1 MSSPDSQDISASDAR
16 ASEESLS
23 SSSSTGS
30 SSPIPQPRSN
40 PNPSIPEPQPLNQMP
55 GDLFAEREEPVND
68 EPAPYD
74 PEKETRDQ
82 WVERLDAAGYSP
94 LPTSFVIDI
103 YPHVSKIALNKA
115 RRNLP
120 VGYVLEFDENWPNII
135 EPHREDRIGFHIASL
150 ESGIVFPLRPLLVEL
165 CHCFGILPGQIT
177 PNAHRLL
184 NAFAN
189 ICTSLHID
197 PSLRLFLYMFEVR
210 PGKPGCE
217 GFVYFKGRNN
227 RKFISDLPQSNRLW
241 KEKFVFIKFPPPITP
256 LAGLKWSDHLLKHQF
271 TEPPAT
277 PDLEESREQL
287 LKGDPNTGQMY
298 HYGGWVWRVQPG
310 DEGSSRAHEA
320 AGRGGPSPGNTAEA
334 GGPSHPDM
342 NFRAYNMPKTTGGSS
357 ATGPHTSKTFP
368 VQKETIDVHSE
379 EENPETGGASPTG
392 KEPTNSPPNKGK
404 GKKRVKHTATTH
416 PSAKKKRGENTPA
429 EESLEELWVKLT
441 LKLKGMGEIRLVAL
455 EQLTEDSSSQLAQ
468 LEERLRRSEAHN
480 RELKELTDRQLNEM
494 ANLSAIAEGAKA
506 ETLQLKEENLK
517 LMEDLESKEREFPG
531 RAKQWMEDNLV
542 EAARV
547 LTSSEE
553 RTVEG
558 FNLLYREDQGK
569 EMITQIGSYGF
580 MSGQKRDREATH
592 AVLAE
597 RDPDFTAE
605 SYGLAPIPEDEPA
618 PPFPLE

>member
-1 MSSPDSQDISASDAR
+1 
-16 ASEESLS
+16 
-23 SSSSTGS
+23 
-30 SSPIPQPRSN
+30 
-40 PNPSIPEPQPLNQMP
+40 MP

-210 PGKPGCE
+210 PGKSGCE

-241 KEKFVFIKFPPPITP
+241 KEKFVFIKFPPTVTP
-256 LAGLKWSDHLLKHQF
+256 LAGLKWSDHLLKYQF

-310 DEGSSRAHEA
+310 DEGTSQV
-320 AGRGGPSPGNTAEA
+320 TQ
-334 GGPSHPDM
+334 
-342 NFRAYNMPKTTGGSS
+342 TTGGSS
-357 ATGPHTSKTFP
+357 SAAATNKL
-368 VQKETIDVHSE
+368 VH
-379 EENPETGGASPTG
+379 PEAVVINDEDEDPQTGGMGQTG
-392 KEPTNSPPNKGK
+392 NAPVNPSPNKGK
-404 GKKRVKHTATTH
+404 GKMRTKKIATTH
-416 PSAKKKRGENTPA
+416 PAAKRKRGESSPVG
-429 EESLEELWVKLT
+429 ESMEELWVKVT
-441 LKLKGMGEIRLVAL
+441 LKLKEMGEVGPDTL
-455 EQLTEDSSSQLAQ
+455 EQLAGDPSSRLSQLEQQ
-468 LEERLRRSEAHN
+468 LKRSEAHN
-480 RELKELTDRQLNEM
+480 RELQDLTGRQLDEV
-494 ANLSAIAEGAKA
+494 ANLARMAGEAEAKVIR
-506 ETLQLKEENLK
+506 LKEENLK
-517 LMEDLESKEREFPG
+517 LMEDLELKEREFPG
-531 RAKQWMEDNLV
+531 RAKQWAGENL
-542 EAARV
+542 EETARV
-547 LTSSEE
+547 ITSTPEMTME
-553 RTVEG
+553 A
-558 FNLLYREDQGK
+558 FKFIYRE
-569 EMITQIGSYGF
+569 E
-580 MSGQKRDREATH
+580 
-592 AVLAE
+592 
-597 RDPDFTAE
+597 
-605 SYGLAPIPEDEPA
+605 
-618 PPFPLE
+618 

>member
-1 MSSPDSQDISASDAR
+1 MSSSDSQDISASDAR
-16 ASEESLS
+16 ASEESFS

-30 SSPIPQPRSN
+30 SSPIPQPWSI
-40 PNPSIPEPQPLNQMP
+40 PNPRIPEPRPVNQMP
-55 GDLFAEREEPVND
+55 GHIFAGMEEPVSD

-74 PEKETRDQ
+74 PDNETRDQ

-120 VGYVLEFDENWPNII
+120 VGYVLEYDGNWPNII

-150 ESGIVFPLRPLLVEL
+150 ESGTVFPLRPLLVEL
-165 CHCFGILPGQIT
+165 CHCFRILPGQIT

-184 NAFAN
+184 NSFAN
-189 ICTSLHID
+189 ICTHLRID

-227 RKFISDLPQSNRLW
+227 RKFIFELPQSNRSW
-241 KEKFVFIKFPPPITP
+241 KEKFVFIKFPPSVTP

-271 TEPPAT
+271 TEPPTT

-310 DEGSSRAHEA
+310 DEGTSQAHEA

-342 NFRAYNMPKTTGGSS
+342 NFRAFNMPKTTGGSS
-357 ATGPHTSKTFP
+357 SAAAKNKP
-368 VQKETIDVHSE
+368 VQ
-379 EENPETGGASPTG
+379 PETVVIHDNEEDPQTGGIDPSEDAPVNAS
-392 KEPTNSPPNKGK
+392 PNKGK
-404 GKKRVKHTATTH
+404 GKKRVKHAATTH
-416 PSAKKKRGENTPA
+416 PSSKKRRGEHSPVK
-429 EESLEELWVKLT
+429 ESMEELWVKMT
-441 LKLKGMGEIRLVAL
+441 LKLKEMGEVGPEIL
-455 EQLTEDSSSQLAQ
+455 EQLTEDSPSRSAQ
-468 LEERLRRSEAHN
+468 LEEKLKRTEAHN
-480 RELKELTDRQLNEM
+480 RELQELTGRQLDEL
-494 ANLSAIAEGAKA
+494 ANLARMAGEADAEI
-506 ETLQLKEENLK
+506 LRLKEENLK
-517 LMEDLESKEREFPG
+517 LMEDLELKERVFPG
-531 RAKQWMEDNLV
+531 RAKQWVGENLEGTTRVITSTPETTME
-542 EAARV
+542 A
-547 LTSSEE
+547 
-553 RTVEG
+553 
-558 FNLLYREDQGK
+558 FKFIYREEQGK

-592 AVLAE
+592 AVLTE
-597 RDPDFTAE
+597 RDPAFSAE
-605 SYGLAPIPEDEPA
+605 AYGLAPIPEEEPE
-618 PPFPLE
+618 PPFPLQ